1 MKKERIFSLLNIKDY
16 NNELEKILAKKHF
29 SMDTTH
35 LLLSMSYKIEN
46 SYNDYEK
53 VKQEVLSR
61 NKYMEKLIS
70 IIKTNCYEFNTIMP
84 SMPEFDEL
92 KDKKFVI
99 DTEKGAITV
108 IDIEFFSMNIIS
120 NYRC

>member
-16 NNELEKILAKKHF
+16 NNELEKILAKKNF
-29 SMDTTH
+29 SIDTKN

-70 IIKTNCYEFNTIMP
+70 IINCHHLN
-84 SMPEFDEL
+84 
-92 KDKKFVI
+92 KKNF
-99 DTEKGAITV
+99 
-108 IDIEFFSMNIIS
+108 III
-120 NYRC
+120 